1 MSAANPAVDDEARL
15 DSIRRFVVQRPE
27 YYVREFDRLQS
38 TSGLSW
44 SFNVAAAA
52 FGPLWA
58 GARGVWGFFA
68 VATFAEVCALVQ
80 VGRGWLGSAG
90 AAAYERAQQ
99 LQVVASARAA
109 EAQSAAAVGKTQSAE
124 TFARIAR
131 NLQAAADQALLQADQ
146 AASGAHTLLLAGLAL
161 LLFIKV
167 LEGLLANFVYERQYC
182 AWRSDPAVPS
192 GFGTARL
199 ASALALLLAVY
210 PLTVYRF
217 AAAHVP
223 PALLHIPV
231 DNSRFSDMARSLDGL
246 FERLYRLGSG
256 SFDTVRDGI
265 RVMVGAFE
273 TLLVGTPWP
282 VVMTV
287 LIVLSWR
294 LAGAR
299 FAVFTAATVAYL
311 ALLGLWEPAMQTVAL
326 LGTAALICVIVG
338 IPLGIWFSR
347 SARAYA
353 VARPVLDLMQTMPS
367 MVYLIPAIAFFGTG
381 TPPGII
387 ATLIFGLPPVVRLT
401 ALGLQQVPAE
411 IRECARAYGA
421 SRWQLL
427 AGVELPLAMPSI
439 MAGVNQTIL
448 MCLSMVVVAALIGA
462 QGLGSVV
469 LEALQFAATGQ
480 GILAGLA
487 ILLCAIVIDRLV
499 QGAFKPRRARG
510 GAI

>member
-1 MSAANPAVDDEARL
+1 MNDVNPVSGDEARL
-15 DSIRRFVVQRPE
+15 DSIRRFAVLRPD
-27 YYVREFDRLQS
+27 YYVREFDRLQR
-38 TSGLSW
+38 TSGRVW

-52 FGPLWA
+52 LGPLWA
-58 GARGVWGFFA
+58 GARGIWGFFT

-80 VGRGWLGSAG
+80 IGRGWFGSAG

-99 LQVVASARAA
+99 LQDVASARSV
-109 EAQSAAAVGKTQSAE
+109 EAQAAAAHGKTQAAE
-124 TFARIAR
+124 TLALISR
-131 NLQAAADQALLQADQ
+131 NLQTAADQALAQADQ
-146 AASGAHTLLLAGLAL
+146 AAAGAHTLLVGGLAMFACIRL
-161 LLFIKV
+161 
-167 LEGLLANFVYERQYC
+167 LEGLAANIIYERQYC
-182 AWRSDPAVPS
+182 AWRSNNTVPS
-192 GFGTARL
+192 GVGVARL
-199 ASALALLLAVY
+199 AMALALLLVIY

-223 PALLHIPV
+223 AALLHIPV
-231 DNSRFSDMARSLDGL
+231 DKLRFAAMAGSLDGL
-246 FERLYRLGSG
+246 FDRLYRLGSG
-256 SFDTVRDGI
+256 SFDSVRDGI
-265 RVMVGAFE
+265 RVLVGAFE

-282 VVMTV
+282 VVMTALVV
-287 LIVLSWR
+287 LAWR

-299 FAVFTAATVAYL
+299 LAVFTTATIAYL

-326 LGTAALICVIVG
+326 LGTAALICIVVG

-347 SARAYA
+347 STRAYA

-367 MVYLIPAIAFFGTG
+367 MVYLIPAIALFGTG
-381 TPPGII
+381 TPPGVI
-387 ATLIFGLPPVVRLT
+387 ATVIFGLPPVVRLT

-411 IRECARAYGA
+411 IKECARAYGA
-421 SRWQLL
+421 SNWQLL
-427 AGVELPLAMPSI
+427 TGVELPLAMPSI
-439 MAGVNQTIL
+439 MTGVNQTIL

-499 QGAFKPRRARG
+499 QGAFTRRRG
-510 GAI
+510 RRGAI